1 MQEFLS
7 QLSQETEALLVL
19 SIILF
24 AGFIMTRLTNTLNL
38 PKVSGYILAGILI
51 GPCCLNFIPQHMI
64 DSMGFVS
71 DLALAFIAFGV
82 GKFFKKEV
90 LMKTGKKII
99 VITISEALTAGVLVT
114 VVLKVVFRLDW
125 DFALILGAIA
135 TATAPAST
143 MMTINQYKAKGEFV
157 NTLLQIV
164 ALDDVVC
171 LLAFSVVAAIANG
184 RASGALS
191 VNDILIPI
199 LLNLLAIF
207 LGFFCGY
214 FLSRLL
220 IPARSRDN
228 RLILAIAMLLGL
240 SGICAAANISPLLSC
255 MVFGAAYI
263 NLTRD
268 KKLFRQINNFTPP
281 VMSIFF
287 IVSGMNLDV
296 TALSTVGAI
305 GVAYFIIRIV
315 GKYLGTYFSCMV
327 MGTSREIRK
336 YMGLALIPQAGVAI
350 GLAFLGQR
358 LLPPETGNLM
368 LTIILSSS
376 VLYEMV
382 GPVSAKASL
391 FLSGSIAF
399 KKEEH
404 CKEEK
409 MEFDASVDILE
420 KVKGLPLDID
430 NSEEEHDEASE
441 HETMCEK
448 IDGNPAKTPVS
459 ECGDEEESC
468 ESAGDEGE
476 ETGENPCDCESE
488 EDGDCDD
495 DLEDGGCRTDD
506 DDSED
511 GDDAEEHDD
520 LVDGMLEELREYNKG
535 VDERDDY
542 DIEKE
547 VKPPKR
553 KKKKKQNKKNK

>member
-7 QLSQETEALLVL
+7 QLNQETEALLVL

-51 GPCCLNFIPQHMI
+51 GPCSLNFIPQHMI

-90 LMKTGKKII
+90 LMRTGKKII

-114 VVLKVVFRLDW
+114 VILKFIFRLDW

-171 LLAFSVVAAIANG
+171 LLAFSIVAAIANG
-184 RASGALS
+184 RASGALT

-199 LLNLLAIF
+199 MLNLFAIC

-240 SGICAAANISPLLSC
+240 SGICAAADISPLLSC

-287 IVSGMNLDV
+287 IVSGMNLNV
-296 TALSTVGAI
+296 YALGTVGVI
-305 GVAYFIIRIV
+305 GVAYFLIRIA
-315 GKYLGTYFSCMV
+315 GKYLGTYFSCLA

-382 GPVSAKASL
+382 GPISAKAAL

-399 KKEEH
+399 KKTRD
-404 CKEEK
+404 KEDTEPQCA
-409 MEFDASVDILE
+409 ASDR
-420 KVKGLPLDID
+420 G
-430 NSEEEHDEASE
+430 S
-441 HETMCEK
+441 MCEK
-448 IDGNPAKTPVS
+448 IDVITGLDSVIEEKEEGEEAEHGELVPEIPDS
-459 ECGDEEESC
+459 ECGEESGEECDEADDSSEDCECLSDEEDTEECEES
-468 ESAGDEGE
+468 GD
-476 ETGENPCDCESE
+476 
-488 EDGDCDD
+488 
-495 DLEDGGCRTDD
+495 
-506 DDSED
+506 
-511 GDDAEEHDD
+511 HDD
-520 LVDGMLEELREYNKG
+520 LADSVLEELREYSEG

-547 VKPPKR
+547 VKPVKR